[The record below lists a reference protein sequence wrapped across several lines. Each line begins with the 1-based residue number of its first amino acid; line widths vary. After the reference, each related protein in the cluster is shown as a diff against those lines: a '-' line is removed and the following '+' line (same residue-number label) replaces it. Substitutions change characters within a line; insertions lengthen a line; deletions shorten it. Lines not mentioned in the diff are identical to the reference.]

1 MTLTIELPDAEVDRL
16 REKARELGVRPEDLA
31 AAAVL
36 DLLHRQ
42 ADDFEAAAQ
51 YVLRKNQELYRRLA

>member
-1 MTLTIELPDAEVDRL
+1 MTLTVELPEDELSRL
-16 REKARELGVRPEDLA
+16 REKAQELGVRPEDLA

-42 ADDFEAAAQ
+42 ADDFESAAQ
-51 YVLRKNQELYRRLA
+51 SVLRKNQELYRRLA